1 MNKNSKYVCEK
12 PFIYIETHIDGDITI
27 CCPAYV
33 NNYAI
38 GNFFEATTFEEI
50 WNGEKAQEFRAS
62 VIDSSYKYCNMDLCT
77 TRIENEKQK
86 SEFSTIAKN
95 YPIEIK
101 F

>member
-38 GNFFEATTFEEI
+38 GNFFEAVGQILLCIGSQNQYLDSIKEK
-50 WNGEKAQEFRAS
+50 GEDIS
-62 VIDSSYKYCNMDLCT
+62 L
-77 TRIENEKQK
+77 
-86 SEFSTIAKN
+86 
-95 YPIEIK
+95 
-101 F
+101 